1 MEEKEIYTNSILTF
15 VFTNDGQMVV
25 RKDKN
30 GKLDTLPQIFYGYR
44 KKDSTTDYEDSIWV
58 INHPDEYKERVA
70 SFFVYHLRNVRDVFL
85 NNFFKAKGNRLLD
98 VGTLNKKIANS
109 QIEEM
114 KNSYEPSYIRVN
126 NELYDGGQNEHDQQ
140 IIHSIETRYVVLPSD
155 DDIEL
160 FPELEAIEVE
170 ELRKQYALLSSRVTL
185 GVTGKDGEIM
195 NKFINQ
201 LKSLNKSVSPKK

>member
-15 VFTNDGQMVV
+15 VFTNDGQIIV

-30 GKLDTLPQIFYGYR
+30 GKLDTLPQLFYGYR

-58 INHPDEYKERVA
+58 INHPDEYKERIE
-70 SFFVYHLRNVRDVFL
+70 SFFIYHLRNAREAFL

-98 VGTLNKKIANS
+98 IGTLNKKIANS

-114 KNSYEPSYIRVN
+114 KDSYVPSYIRVN
-126 NELYDGGQNEHDQQ
+126 NELYDGGQNEHNQQ
-140 IIHSIETRYVVLPSD
+140 IIHSIETRYIVLPNE

-160 FPELEAIEVE
+160 FPELEAIEVA

-185 GVTGKDGEIM
+185 GVTGEDGEIM
-195 NKFINQ
+195 DDFINQ
-201 LKSLNKSVSPKK
+201 LKYLNKSVSSKK